1 MLSNTAV
8 PQEYGA
14 FRDAV
19 RNGETRVNR
28 EVSMQMN
35 LIDDLI
41 DDPRYFYD
49 SEAIQGYINFCE
61 NEMVLPDGS
70 DLTLLP
76 TFKLWAEDLLA
87 WYYYIDEEWF
97 NPRTGEFEVIK
108 RKMRLRNRQFL
119 IIARSNSK
127 SYYASTIQFYGLVV
141 DTDTTQQTHTAPTM
155 KQGREVTGPIKTC
168 LARAKGPVLKFLTQ
182 GNNKSR
188 SGKSQAKL
196 TSTKEGIENKITN
209 SILEIKPMS
218 VDTLQGLKNKYATLD
233 EWLSTDIRE
242 DVIGTL
248 EQGAAKQDDY
258 IVLAVSSEGT
268 VRDSIGDSI
277 KMELLSILR
286 GDVCDPHTSI
296 WYYKLDDISEV
307 KDPTAWVKASPNI
320 GATVKY
326 ETYRREVERM
336 KYNPSRRNDILAK
349 RFGIPV
355 SGHTY
360 FFTYDEVQ
368 RHAMFNVDGEIC
380 AMGMDASQGDDFW
393 AFTWVFPSGGRMY
406 GVKSRA
412 YIAQSKYNKQTSATK
427 LKYDRLIAE
436 GTLVVMDGNILD
448 WMEVFEDV
456 VEYIAQ
462 HDWAVL
468 AFGFDP
474 YNAGPFVEKWSTD
487 FGDIGVEVVRQGV
500 RTESVPLGEIKTM
513 TLNRE
518 LVFDEELMEFAF
530 GNAIVEEDNN
540 GGRKLY
546 KKRND
551 EKIDNVSALMDAW
564 VAYTRNKE
572 AFE

>member
-97 NPRTGEFEVIK
+97 NPRTGEFETIK

-196 TSTKEGIENKITN
+196 TSTKE
-209 SILEIKPMS
+209 
-218 VDTLQGLKNKYATLD
+218 
-233 EWLSTDIRE
+233 
-242 DVIGTL
+242 
-248 EQGAAKQDDY
+248 
-258 IVLAVSSEGT
+258 
-268 VRDSIGDSI
+268 
-277 KMELLSILR
+277 
-286 GDVCDPHTSI
+286 
-296 WYYKLDDISEV
+296 
-307 KDPTAWVKASPNI
+307 
-320 GATVKY
+320 
-326 ETYRREVERM
+326 
-336 KYNPSRRNDILAK
+336 
-349 RFGIPV
+349 F
-355 SGHTY
+355 
-360 FFTYDEVQ
+360 
-368 RHAMFNVDGEIC
+368 
-380 AMGMDASQGDDFW
+380 
-393 AFTWVFPSGGRMY
+393 
-406 GVKSRA
+406 
-412 YIAQSKYNKQTSATK
+412 
-427 LKYDRLIAE
+427 
-436 GTLVVMDGNILD
+436 
-448 WMEVFEDV
+448 
-456 VEYIAQ
+456 
-462 HDWAVL
+462 
-468 AFGFDP
+468 
-474 YNAGPFVEKWSTD
+474 
-487 FGDIGVEVVRQGV
+487 
-500 RTESVPLGEIKTM
+500 
-513 TLNRE
+513 
-518 LVFDEELMEFAF
+518 
-530 GNAIVEEDNN
+530 
-540 GGRKLY
+540 
-546 KKRND
+546 
-551 EKIDNVSALMDAW
+551 
-564 VAYTRNKE
+564 
-572 AFE
+572 